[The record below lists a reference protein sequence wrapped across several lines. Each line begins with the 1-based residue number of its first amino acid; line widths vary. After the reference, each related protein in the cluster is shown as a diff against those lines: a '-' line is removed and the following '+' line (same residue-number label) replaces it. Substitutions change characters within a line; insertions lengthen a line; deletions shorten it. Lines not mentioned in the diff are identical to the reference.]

1 MLMVLT
7 PRLDHTRAVTF
18 FDRVNQIPLVK
29 PYLRAVQKNNNK
41 AINEALNNLFI
52 QEEDYQGLRTSIDAY
67 DNFDNI
73 SLAQRLE
80 RHELIEF
87 RRIAAYL
94 YKGNNRWKQSVD
106 LCKKDK
112 LFKVNILQVL
122 MLIKSYIFA
131 KVPWISSAVLLNQMK
146 YFIKNYEL

>member
-1 MLMVLT
+1 M
-7 PRLDHTRAVTF
+7 
-18 FDRVNQIPLVK
+18 K
-29 PYLRAVQKNNNK
+29 PYLRSVQKNNNK

-52 QEEDYQGLRTSIDAY
+52 EEEDYQSLRASIDAY

-112 LFKVNILQVL
+112 LFKVRIGSR
-122 MLIKSYIFA
+122 KSLFPGDLVKFERTPKFNYFDIYIIH
-131 KVPWISSAVLLNQMK
+131 KVHLC
-146 YFIKNYEL
+146 FC